1 MGIKRTRAPFRPT
14 LASLATAYADQG
26 GDAEFVIP
34 ENLAELADDA
44 LAELH
49 AQAVENFD
57 ALYGDGAGLS
67 DADFAALS
75 ALTDGI
81 DALNAE
87 IATRET
93 AAAERAEA
101 AAALAARVRPSD
113 SEALAAEG
121 GDEEGDG
128 AEGEGDGEEG
138 DAAEGDGEEGE
149 GDESLEAAAAA
160 TPARRGE
167 TRIPL
172 SSVGRRRQSAPRRQS
187 GEQGGIRDHMSL
199 TADGMGFTAGDG
211 IDFTDAGEA
220 LNNRLQ
226 RFNAKH
232 YEAAAARGQHVR
244 QQLPFLQL
252 ARPIPEELQI
262 RSNDPDHVRSVFER
276 AGDETRLPGGSLVAS
291 GTGWC
296 APSQVLYDLV
306 EGGESRD
313 GILDLPEVGAP
324 RGGISFTTGVDFAD
338 LFAQIQAGEIG
349 FSFTEEQDIA
359 GEYEPGANPG
369 DPNVVGPKP
378 CYHITCPPFEE
389 YRLDVDGICITAGLL
404 QSKGFPEV
412 ISDTVRKVLIGH
424 DHYINGKQIA
434 QMAAGST
441 AVTLPTPQAGTAAP
455 LLTAIELQVE
465 SYRYARRLSRTVTL
479 EAVFP
484 FWIRGAIRSDLSRR
498 LGVDFLSVPDS
509 RIDAWFRER
518 GIAPQFVYNWQ
529 ALSGIATDVTSWPT
543 TVSFLLYSAG
553 TWIRGAADV
562 ITVESLYD
570 SVLLGTNDYTA
581 LFTEEGWFVA
591 KRGQDSRLVTTSLTA
606 DGVVAAAQDIA
617 HNGTLAPAVAV
628 PGATEDAPLFTQ
640 EVAAA

>member
-1 MGIKRTRAPFRPT
+1 MGKRTRASFRPT
-14 LASLATAYADQG
+14 LASMATAYADQG
-26 GDAEFVIP
+26 TGDAEFVIP
-34 ENLAELADDA
+34 ENLTELADDA
-44 LAELH
+44 ITELH

-57 ALYGDGAGLS
+57 ALYGDGTGLS
-67 DADFAALS
+67 AEEFAALS
-75 ALTDGI
+75 ALTEGI

-93 AAAERAEA
+93 ALAERADA
-101 AAALAARVRPSD
+101 AAALAARVRPAEEGA
-113 SEALAAEG
+113 EALAAEG
-121 GDEEGDG
+121 AEGTEGEG
-128 AEGEGDGEEG
+128 AEGTE
-138 DAAEGDGEEGE
+138 GEEGE
-149 GDESLEAAAAA
+149 GEEGTEGEESLEAAAAA
-160 TPARRGE
+160 PARRGA

-172 SSVGRRRQSAPRRQS
+172 SSVGRRRQAQTRRPS
-187 GEQGGIRDHMSL
+187 SDGPSIRDHMSI
-199 TADGMGFTAGDG
+199 TADGLGFSQGDG
-211 IDFTDAGEA
+211 IDFAEAGEA
-220 LNNRLQ
+220 LNARLG

-244 QQLPFLQL
+244 QQSPFLQL
-252 ARPIPEELQI
+252 TRPIPEELQI
-262 RSNDPDHVRSVFER
+262 RSNDPEHVRTVFER
-276 AGDETRLPGGSLVAS
+276 ASDETRLPGGSLVAS

-306 EGGESRD
+306 DGGESRD
-313 GILDLPEVGAP
+313 GLLDLPEVGAP

-338 LFAQIQAGEIG
+338 LFAAIQAGEIG

-359 GEYEPGANPG
+359 GEYEPAPDPE

-404 QSKGFPEV
+404 QSKGYPEV
-412 ISDTVRKVLIGH
+412 IADTVRKVLIGH
-424 DHYINGKQIA
+424 DHYINGKMIA

-441 AVTLPTPQAGTAAP
+441 AVTLPATQAGTAAP
-455 LLTAIELQVE
+455 VLTAIELQVE
-465 SYRYARRLSRTVTL
+465 SYRYARRLGRGTTL

-498 LGVDFLSVPDS
+498 LGVDLLSVPDS

-529 ALSGIATDVTSWPT
+529 AISGIAANATAWPT

-553 TWIRGAADV
+553 TWVRGAAEV

-570 SVLLGTNDYTA
+570 SVLLGTNDFTA
-581 LFTEEGWFVA
+581 LFTEEGWFTA
-591 KRGQDSRLVTTSLTA
+591 MRGQDSRLVTTSLTA
-606 DGVVAAAQDIA
+606 DGVTAIGQDIA
-617 HNGTLAPAVAV
+617 HNGTLVPAA
-628 PGATEDAPLFTQ
+628 
-640 EVAAA
+640 